1 MHIYDIHYYA
11 KALAMDGQWRRSRF
25 ASVTTDSVLNKHE
38 ARSVNTLIKTKIGPW
53 YIYSEAIHIYSEV
66 MKTIQCAYM

>member
-38 ARSVNTLIKTKIGPW
+38 ARSVNTLFKTKVGL
-53 YIYSEAIHIYSEV
+53 
-66 MKTIQCAYM
+66 